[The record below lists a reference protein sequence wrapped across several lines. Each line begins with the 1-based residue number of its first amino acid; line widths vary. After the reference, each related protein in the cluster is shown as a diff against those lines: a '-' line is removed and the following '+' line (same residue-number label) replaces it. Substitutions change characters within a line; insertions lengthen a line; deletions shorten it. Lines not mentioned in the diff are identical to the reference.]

1 MSIKCFLVNLVLFF
15 YSNDFLS
22 FLVYDGVVDPGEG
35 TEQNDGDEEDDNE
48 NENGG
53 SNEERDRAPDNY
65 SPEKMVKYFNELD
78 RTGLSEDGL
87 EAISIIC
94 DRVNNN
100 SNIAG
105 NVQLFQKSKSN
116 IVKEMVKILVGRIP
130 DQDRQKK
137 IGPAGVK
144 KWLKKKNDSR
154 VFLFLTKDAL
164 VRIAA
169 SINSGMRL
177 PQTSTFDDMIAK
189 IVEFKEGQQ
198 GAGVTETAG
207 APNADLGNLPSGA
220 ATNPAPPADFPL
232 TIKQEIMKSQLQY
245 SFMKP
250 LRGEQKEHTE
260 VGHKTELPIALDWMR
275 DFEKNL
281 FHGFKI
287 LKSSLSTK
295 LGWFLERDIHG

>member
-1 MSIKCFLVNLVLFF
+1 MSIKSFLFCKSGCV
-15 YSNDFLS
+15 SNDFLS
-22 FLVYDGVVDPGEG
+22 LVYDGVVDSGEG
-35 TEQNDGDEEDDNE
+35 AQEDNGAEEDN
-48 NENGG
+48 NENGR
-53 SNEERDRAPDNY
+53 SNEERDSAPDNH

-105 NVQLFQKSKSN
+105 NVQLFQKSNSN
-116 IVKEMVKILVGRIP
+116 IVKEMVRILVGRIP

-144 KWLKKKNDSR
+144 KWLKKKNNSR

-164 VRIAA
+164 VRTAA

-177 PQTSTFDDMIAK
+177 AQTSTFDDMIAK
-189 IVEFKEGQQ
+189 IAEFKEG
-198 GAGVTETAG
+198 AGGVAETS
-207 APNADLGNLPSGA
+207 APSAQPPNLPPV
-220 ATNPAPPADFPL
+220 PAPRPADFPL

-281 FHGFKI
+281 FHDFKN
-287 LKSSLSTK
+287 
-295 LGWFLERDIHG
+295 F